1 MVKLTDEEKAMMK
14 EAVDEYVGKRLKVFN
29 KPEQFEFEGLI
40 EGVTYGRGCNDTF
53 DVELVVRYSDIHAD
67 SISVN
72 KILNGETKK
81 HSYKVLD

>member
-40 EGVTYGRGCNDTF
+40 EGVTYGRG
-53 DVELVVRYSDIHAD
+53 
-67 SISVN
+67 
-72 KILNGETKK
+72 
-81 HSYKVLD
+81 